1 MMTDSRRQGQVTAF
15 IILGFILLILIG
27 FLLYISIQSSD
38 TPNETGT
45 DQEID
50 SQISLFE
57 SCVDSAK
64 DSSKEVLATDF
75 ILSTT
80 NKIQNEP
87 VLYDESATLL
97 EKEQIE
103 NKLTDR
109 METEIENCVDSLDY
123 VDTFDFS
130 TDASIIE
137 RKIILDNQGSITFS
151 IDDQTRTYEIE
162 DDSIEHNFYT
172 VYEFLSLYGDLQERE
187 ADGYFPALLYRVLA
201 DEIGMRYE
209 INVLDDETMI
219 LTMDFENINNIDE
232 YGNYTYAVRV

>member
-1 MMTDSRRQGQVTAF
+1 MTGSRRQGQVTAF
-15 IILGFILLILIG
+15 IILAFIVIIIVG
-27 FLLYISIQSSD
+27 FLLYISIPSSD
-38 TPNETGT
+38 TPNE
-45 DQEID
+45 EID

-64 DSSKEVLATDF
+64 SDSKAVLATDF
-75 ILSTT
+75 VLSTT
-80 NKIQNEP
+80 DTIQNEP
-87 VLYDESATLL
+87 VLYDESTTLL
-97 EKEQIE
+97 EKEEIE
-103 NKLTDR
+103 SKLTDR
-109 METEIENCVDSLDY
+109 METKIGDCVDSLAY

-137 RKIILDNQGSITFS
+137 RKILLDNEGSITFS

-201 DEIGMRYE
+201 DEIGMKYN
-209 INVLDDETMI
+209 INVLDDERMI
-219 LTMDFENINNIDE
+219 LTMDFQNLNNIDE